1 MDMLKSNLVSG
12 LKKDFTEYKNA
23 FKALWKKIKSE
34 FPDGIKVHWNVL
46 RGGNYFPQNG
56 IVKGYSNDREF
67 KLYVYNIKTEKKS
80 YVSIFGIQ
88 KVNKIKID
96 N

>member
-1 MDMLKSNLVSG
+1 MDILRSKLVMG
-12 LKKDFTEYKNA
+12 LKKEYDECN
-23 FKALWKKIKSE
+23 KALKSFWKKIKSE

-46 RGGNYFPQNG
+46 RGGNYYLQNG

-67 KLYVYNIKTEKKS
+67 KLYVYNIKTEKRS
-80 YVSIFGIQ
+80 YVSIFGMQ
-88 KVNKIKID
+88 KINKIK

>member
-1 MDMLKSNLVSG
+1 MDTSKNKLVSG

-23 FKALWKKIKSE
+23 LKSFWKKIKSE

-46 RGGNYFPQNG
+46 RGGNYYLQNG

-67 KLYVYNIKTEKKS
+67 KLYVYNIKTEKRS
-80 YVSIFGIQ
+80 YVSIFGMQ
-88 KVNKIKID
+88 KINKIK